1 VLRTS
6 GRTLRD
12 QALGLACIRHG
23 LPPEYARC
31 ADRLSPEIIGAYEGT
46 LAGSLGQD
54 ELRRALAAATTAFV
68 REVGEANPELAKRL
82 AFGLQEITAVAGH
95 GPAA

>member
-1 VLRTS
+1 V
-6 GRTLRD
+6 
-12 QALGLACIRHG
+12 H
-23 LPPEYARC
+23 PPRPPAGVR
-31 ADRLSPEIIGAYEGT
+31 AWRRPAFAEIIGAYEGT
-46 LAGSLGQD
+46 LARSLGQD

-82 AFGLQEITAVAGH
+82 ALALQEITAVAGH